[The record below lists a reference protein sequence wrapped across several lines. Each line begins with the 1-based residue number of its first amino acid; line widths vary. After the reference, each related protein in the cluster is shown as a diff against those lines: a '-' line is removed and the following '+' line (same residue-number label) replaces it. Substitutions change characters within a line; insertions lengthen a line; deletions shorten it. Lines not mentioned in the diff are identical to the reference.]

1 MLTLILSSVVGLL
14 GPTGLYAA
22 LAGVFATVAGGLFV
36 FRDAIKM
43 IFSKPALI
51 VLGPLLIVG
60 ALVYGIHYVAT
71 IQRHSI
77 EMAQQVVKEQIR
89 AELAEETGKELLRQA
104 ADQASRLKALE
115 EARAAAD
122 DENSRLRN
130 DIRNMNLKETFRH
143 DPKQGASDLA
153 RRTRELN
160 RMLER
165 TSERAAPTRRN

>member
-14 GPTGLYAA
+14 GTTGLYAA
-22 LAGVFATVAGGLFV
+22 LAGAFATVVGALFV
-36 FRDAIKM
+36 FRDTVRALFSRSAAI
-43 IFSKPALI
+43 LI
-51 VLGPLLIVG
+51 VPIVIAC
-60 ALVYGIHYVAT
+60 ALAYGVHYVAA

-89 AELAEETGKELLRQA
+89 AEIAEETGKELLRQA

-122 DENSRLRN
+122 SENSRLRN

-165 TSERAAPTRRN
+165 TSERAAPVRRN